1 MKRMAIITDVGFG
14 LMDRNVPALWF
25 TVHLS
30 ETNAA
35 GQYFSGQRMLDLV
48 IEAGYYNILE
58 LEGKP
63 CWVELG
69 DDSAKFLGLMKIK

>member
-1 MKRMAIITDVGFG
+1 MKQLAIIKGVGFG
-14 LMDRNVPALWF
+14 MMDRSTPMLWF

-30 ETNAA
+30 ETKATLQA
-35 GQYFSGQRMLDLV
+35 FSGQRMLDLV
-48 IEAGYYNILE
+48 KEAGYYDIRE

-69 DDSAKFLGLMKIK
+69 DDSAQFLGLMKIK